1 MEIPPEPS
9 LRFMVDHIVFPPQLP
24 QSDDQNHEFEL
35 ALVELARDQGIA
47 FQNEVPAESRS
58 CWAGIVKMLT
68 TWLKVNAHGSI
79 SKEALARA
87 MTTLN
92 LQGGCSR
99 MISKA

>member
-1 MEIPPEPS
+1 MGISPEA
-9 LRFMVDHIVFPPQLP
+9 LHFMVNHIVLPPKLP
-24 QSDDQNHEFEL
+24 QADDQNHKFEL
-35 ALVELARDQGIA
+35 ALVKFARDHGIA

-68 TWLKVNAHGSI
+68 TWLEVNAHGSI

-92 LQGGCSR
+92 LQGGCSH
-99 MISKA
+99 MIFKA